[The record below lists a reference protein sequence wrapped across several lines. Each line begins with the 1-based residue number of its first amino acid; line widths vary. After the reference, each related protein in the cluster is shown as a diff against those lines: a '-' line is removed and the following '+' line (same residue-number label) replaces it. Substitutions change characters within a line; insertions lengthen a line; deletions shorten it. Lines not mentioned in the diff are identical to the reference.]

1 MFPTKP
7 FEGVGDAKVWMST
20 FTKWYNTEHYHSGIK
35 FVTPASKHDSLDLEI
50 LKNRIEIYEKAKQK
64 NPNRWSGKTR
74 NLDAVTIVKL
84 NPLKEKNKSNTKDK
98 LQLAS

>member
-1 MFPTKP
+1 MFCVVP
-7 FEGVGDAKVWMST
+7 
-20 FTKWYNTEHYHSGIK
+20 
-35 FVTPASKHDSLDLEI
+35 PASKHDSLDLEI